1 MYNASHVSSHNRSN
15 MSGAERRIQDAAI
28 KLFSEKGSNHVSVS
42 ELAQAA
48 GVARGTVYNN
58 IDDPR
63 DLFERIATDLAEEM
77 HRRVI
82 ASFGDVDD
90 PAQRLA
96 NDIRFFVRRA
106 HEEPAWGWFVY
117 RFAFSNDSLR
127 GLLSGSPMGALAKGR
142 ASRRYDVPEDQL
154 PNVMAMIAGT
164 TLTSMWLVL
173 DGHQSWRQAGSSS
186 AELVLRSLGLPAAE
200 AKNIAEAELPPL
212 PSIPE
217 TTEYHAEKRASA

>member
-1 MYNASHVSSHNRSN
+1 MNA
-15 MSGAERRIQDAAI
+15 AERRIQEAAI
-28 KLFSEKGSNHVSVS
+28 RLFSEKGSSQITVS

-58 IDDPR
+58 IDDPE
-63 DLFERIATDLAEEM
+63 DLFERIAADLAEEM

-127 GLLSGSPMGALAKGR
+127 ALLNGSPMGALAKGR
-142 ASRRYDVPEDQL
+142 SVHRYDVPESQL

-186 AELVLRSLGLPAAE
+186 AQLVLRSLGLTLDE
-200 AKNIAEAELPPL
+200 ARTIAETDLPPL
-212 PSIPE
+212 PTLSE
-217 TTEYHAEKRASA
+217 TGVEPTETRVLA